1 MESNTLDIVDLMDN
15 NPIAKLSGTYQS
27 KLLNKI
33 KGEFTDLEQNL
44 FVTSFY
50 CFLNHHPK
58 NDFVIDLD
66 NVWKWV
72 GFAQKV
78 NAKKLLEKQFT
89 VDIDYMRSLCLQQ
102 KQKNSGRGGGNKE
115 TFLLSVKTFKS
126 LCMKA
131 GTKRAEQIHD
141 YYIKLEEV
149 LQEVCQEES
158 DELKQQLEST
168 ELQLESV
175 ELQLET
181 AEVDKYKIREK
192 TLIEQFQKNTQCLY
206 YGIID
211 NVSKDGE
218 KLIKFGI
225 SNGLK
230 SRMATHHKTYS
241 NFHLINAFKVQN
253 NLEIENAVKEH
264 AELKPLLR
272 TITIRDCN
280 YIELICVDNLTLSE
294 LDKIIKDI
302 IQATEYSYENYTMLM
317 DENRA
322 LKKQIAAANEKNKT
336 NDCILLNVEIRH
348 LQAENK
354 ILTKSYNALAKDKNA
369 APINITDENKNKPTS
384 MVQVLKRPVKNKHG
398 TYEINKKKY
407 TKLAGNRTEV
417 FNEVAYKTTGGLIK
431 SDLIINKNGKI
442 ISKQKS
448 IQETIY
454 QRLVVCGIN
463 KPKETDAP

>member
-15 NPIAKLSGTYQS
+15 NPITKLSGTYQS
-27 KLLNKI
+27 KLLTKI
-33 KGEFTDLEQNL
+33 KGEFTDLEQHL

-58 NDFVIDLD
+58 HDFVIDLD

-72 GFAQKV
+72 GFTQKV
-78 NAKKLLEKQFT
+78 KAKALLERHFT
-89 VDIDYMRSLCLQQ
+89 IDIDYTCMLSQAG
-102 KQKNSGRGGGNKE
+102 KKDNSKHGGHNKT

-158 DELKQQLEST
+158 DELK
-168 ELQLESV
+168 LQLESA
-175 ELQLET
+175 EHQLET

-211 NVSKDGE
+211 NVSNDGE

-264 AELKPLLR
+264 VELKPLLR

-280 YIELICVDNLTLSE
+280 YVELLCVDDLALSE

-322 LKKQIAAANEKNKT
+322 LKKQVAAANEKNKT
-336 NDCILLNVEIRH
+336 NDCILLNVEIQH

-354 ILTKSYNALAKDKNA
+354 ILAKSYNALAKEKNA
-369 APINITDENKNKPTS
+369 NPINITNKSTS
-384 MVQVLKRPVKNKHG
+384 MVRMLKRPVKNKHG
-398 TYEINKKKY
+398 TYDIDKKIY
-407 TKLAGNRTEV
+407 NKLAGTRTEV
-417 FNEVAYKTTGGLIK
+417 FDEVAYKTTGGLIK

-448 IQETIY
+448 VQETIY
-454 QRLVVCGIN
+454 QRLVVCGVN
-463 KPKETDAP
+463 KPKETTDAP

>member
-1 MESNTLDIVDLMDN
+1 M
-15 NPIAKLSGTYQS
+15 
-27 KLLNKI
+27 
-33 KGEFTDLEQNL
+33 
-44 FVTSFY
+44 
-50 CFLNHHPK
+50 
-58 NDFVIDLD
+58 IDLD

-72 GFAQKV
+72 GFTQKV
-78 NAKKLLEKQFT
+78 SAKKLLEKQFT
-89 VDIDYMRSLCLQQ
+89 VDIDYTCSLYHQL
-102 KQKNSGRGGGNKE
+102 KQDNGKHGGRNKE

-126 LCMKA
+126 FCMKA

-158 DELKQQLEST
+158 DELK
-168 ELQLESV
+168 LQLESA
-175 ELQLET
+175 EQQLET
-181 AEVDKYKIREK
+181 AEVDKHKIREK
-192 TLIEQFQKNTQCLY
+192 TLVEQFPQNTQCFY
-206 YGIID
+206 YGTID
-211 NVSKDGE
+211 NVSNDGE
-218 KLIKFGI
+218 KLIKFGN

-230 SRMATHHKTYS
+230 SRMASHHKTYS
-241 NFHLINAFKVQN
+241 NFNLINAFKVQN
-253 NLEIENAVKEH
+253 KIEVETAVKEN
-264 AELKPLLR
+264 ADLKPLLR
-272 TITIRDCN
+272 TIQIKTHN
-280 YIELICVDNLTLSE
+280 YVELLCVDDLPLSE
-294 LDKIIKDI
+294 LDKIIKEI

-322 LKKQIAAANEKNKT
+322 LKKQVAAANENNKT

-369 APINITDENKNKPTS
+369 APINITDENENKNKPTS

-407 TKLAGNRTEV
+407 TKLSGNRTEV

-431 SDLIINKNGKI
+431 SDLIINDRGKI

-448 IQETIY
+448 VQETQY
-454 QRLVVCGIN
+454 NRFVVCGIN
-463 KPKETDAP
+463 TPKTAP

>member
-33 KGEFTDLEQNL
+33 KGEFTDLEQHL

-89 VDIDYMRSLCLQQ
+89 VDVDYMRSLCLQQ

-158 DELKQQLEST
+158 NELKH
-168 ELQLESV
+168 QLESV

-211 NVSKDGE
+211 NVSNDGE

-294 LDKIIKDI
+294 LDKIINDI

-336 NDCILLNVEIRH
+336 NDCILLNVKIQH

-354 ILTKSYNALAKDKNA
+354 ILAKSYNALAKEKNA
-369 APINITDENKNKPTS
+369 NPINITNKSTS
-384 MVQVLKRPVKNKHG
+384 MVRMLKRPVKNKHG
-398 TYEINKKKY
+398 TYDIDKKIY
-407 TKLAGNRTEV
+407 NKLAGTRTEV
-417 FNEVAYKTTGGLIK
+417 FDEVAYKTTGGLIK